1 MNRSESLIPILTRY
15 IGAIMIVVKF
25 DSDIWTPSLEETYL
39 DHCESLEHVLP
50 EERNAQEKTLNQWLK
65 PTDIYDF

>member
-1 MNRSESLIPILTRY
+1 
-15 IGAIMIVVKF
+15 MIVVKF